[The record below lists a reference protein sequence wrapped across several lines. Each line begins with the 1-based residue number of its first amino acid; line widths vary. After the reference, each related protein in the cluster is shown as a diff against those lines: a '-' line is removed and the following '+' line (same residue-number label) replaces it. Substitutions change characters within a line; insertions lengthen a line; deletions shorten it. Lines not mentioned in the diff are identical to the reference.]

1 MNFIFALTLEAQSYL
16 SFYILR
22 NCASVPISELFWS
35 AFSRIWTEYEEILRI
50 SPYSVRVRENAD
62 QNNFG
67 YGPFLRSA
75 SRLTGKL
82 FCTDTITT
90 YAKAATTIGVLCA

>member
-1 MNFIFALTLEAQSYL
+1 MNFIFALTLKAQSYL

-22 NCASVPISELFWS
+22 KCPYSELFWS
-35 AFSRIWTEYEEILRI
+35 AFSRIRTEYEEILRI

-67 YGPFLRSA
+67 YGPFLRST

-82 FCTDTITT
+82 FSTDTITT